1 MRERYSL
8 AIGEVRGEAPVR
20 LTGLPDERV
29 HHTASSDEYIRGAG
43 HRGVGSEAGVSVSH
57 TISQSIFL
65 KKTLSAINT
74 CAPDHLSLW

>member
-29 HHTASSDEYIRGAG
+29 HHTASSDEYIRGAR
-43 HRGVGSEAGVSVSH
+43 HRGVGSEAGVS
-57 TISQSIFL
+57 
-65 KKTLSAINT
+65 LSVTPFHI
-74 CAPDHLSLW
+74 LEKR